1 MSEMIR
7 FIKQINELINSDKV
21 ERSVFSSV
29 HAKIT
34 DRIFNEGKS
43 ESGQIGTYST
53 EYIKRRVKNN
63 WGSSRKVILQFT
75 GQMKNDFSLIK
86 DGNDWGSGFKNRKNG
101 DKSRWV
107 EETYDKDI
115 FTATREEQKLAE
127 KLYAT
132 ECKRIIE

>member
-1 MSEMIR
+1 MSMRLLIR
-7 FIKQINELINSDKV
+7 QINQLIKSNKV

-29 HAKIT
+29 HARIT
-34 DRIFNEGKS
+34 DRIFNDGRAENS
-43 ESGQIGTYST
+43 QIGTYSN

-86 DGNDWGSGFKNRKNG
+86 DGNDWGSGFKNDKNG

-107 EETYDKDI
+107 EDTYDKDI
-115 FTATREEQKLAE
+115 FTANREEQKLAE

-132 ECKRIIE
+132 ELKRFIE